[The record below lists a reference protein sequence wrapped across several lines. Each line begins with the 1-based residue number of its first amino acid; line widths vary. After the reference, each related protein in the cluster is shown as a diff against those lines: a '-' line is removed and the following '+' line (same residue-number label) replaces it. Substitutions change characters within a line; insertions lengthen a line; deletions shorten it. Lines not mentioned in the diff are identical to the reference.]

1 MKTKNPFLIII
12 NLDTK
17 NVTTNYYRDESN
29 YYSVSG
35 EIEEEFLEEMIKIN
49 MTVYKSKDEMARDIE
64 KKLFKDIKEEAE
76 EYEEEFIEITQDMY
90 EEHIVGKDNKKRSIY
105 FTRISSVD
113 IQVINQSDL
122 KHVLQDSG
130 IDYKLIKC
138 ILNKTPIC
146 IDSNRKLKRSN
157 EDE

>member
-49 MTVYKSKDEMARDIE
+49 MTVYKSKDEMASDIE

-90 EEHIVGKDNKKRSIY
+90 EEHLIGKDNKKRSIY
-105 FTRISSVD
+105 STRSSSVD

-130 IDYKLIKC
+130 IDCKLIKC

-146 IDSNRKLKRSN
+146 IDSNRKLKRAP
-157 EDE
+157 EDV

>member
-1 MKTKNPFLIII
+1 MTKKPFLIINTNSSG
-12 NLDTK
+12 NL
-17 NVTTNYYRDESN
+17 TTNYYRDGDR

-35 EIEEEFLEEMIKIN
+35 EIEEEFLEDRAVIKMN
-49 MTVYKSKDEMARDIE
+49 MYKSKDEIARDIE
-64 KKLFKDIKEEAE
+64 KKLFKDVKEEAE

-90 EEHIVGKDNKKRSIY
+90 EEHLVGKDNKKRSIY
-105 FTRISSVD
+105 STRISSVD

-146 IDSNRKLKRSN
+146 IDSNRKLKRAP
-157 EDE
+157 EAV